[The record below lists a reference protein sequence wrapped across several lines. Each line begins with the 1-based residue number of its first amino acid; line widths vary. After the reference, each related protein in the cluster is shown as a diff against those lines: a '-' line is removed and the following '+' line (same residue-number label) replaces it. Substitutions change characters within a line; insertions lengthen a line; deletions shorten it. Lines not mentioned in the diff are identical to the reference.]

1 MNQGSNGMS
10 TDMQYLQHEFRSGVD
25 PSPWFSGWTVNAMR
39 EAIELHDAGYFYASS
54 IAAIHA
60 RRLAPVLGALTQR
73 IGPPLGIERA
83 VHGSKRWNGKG
94 LSEVVRSE
102 TEDIFSEN
110 QAFHI
115 GFLGSLFIRIA
126 MMGFAIIQHPWC
138 PSDDGSL
145 LIPKLTTWPAAAATW
160 DACKRRYI
168 AHTLDGP
175 VDVVDGDGH
184 WTVIAPWGDESEPS
198 HLMGAIRAIGLL
210 YLKGGLSDRDEAEY
224 STIHGLAKPIGYL
237 PPGVM
242 PKSDDEEQ
250 AYAARDFSAAV
261 KGLLRPR
268 SGGTFP
274 HESKVELLEA
284 KGQSHGIFEQVA
296 RRVGSYVAMALVG
309 QDATLGKGQ
318 GSAVY
323 ASPMFAGVKFSLTR
337 AETRAAGVALSRGV
351 ARPYAALNYGAPE
364 LAARL
369 EWLLPDL
376 EADAR
381 TRAYA
386 ERTGLFLK
394 NVAAARQAGFDMNQE
409 EADDM
414 AQRHG
419 VVSPNLR
426 PGAPPSPPAPRGQAT
441 PPAPPAPAVPA
452 PDT

>member
-1 MNQGSNGMS
+1 MDQCYKNPMS
-10 TDMQYLQHEFRSGVD
+10 TDMAYLQYEFSSGIT
-25 PSPWFSGWTVNAMR
+25 STPWFSEWTVNSMR
-39 EAIELHDAGYFYASS
+39 EAINQHDAGFFYASS
-54 IAAIHA
+54 MAATHTW
-60 RRLAPVLGALTQR
+60 RLAPVLGALYQR

-83 VHGSKRWNGKG
+83 VHGAKRWNGKG

-102 TEDIFSEN
+102 TEDIFSQN

-115 GFLGSLFIRIA
+115 GFLGSLFARIA
-126 MMGFAIIQHPWC
+126 MMGFAVIQHPWC
-138 PSDDGSL
+138 PSEDGSL
-145 LIPKLTTWPAAAATW
+145 LIPKLTTWPAAATTW
-160 DACKRRYI
+160 DSCKRRYI

-175 VDVVDGDGH
+175 VDIVDGDGH

-198 HLMGAIRAIGLL
+198 HLMGAIRAIGMVAI
-210 YLKGGLSDRDEAEY
+210 KGGMAERDEAEY
-224 STIHGLAKPIGYL
+224 SAIHGLSKPIGYM
-237 PPGVM
+237 PPNVTAKGDDGEGV
-242 PKSDDEEQ
+242 
-250 AYAARDFSAAV
+250 AAARDFAAAV

-284 KGQSHGIFEQVA
+284 KGQSHGIFEQIA
-296 RRVGSYVAMALVG
+296 KRVGSYVAMALVG
-309 QDATLGKGQ
+309 QDATLGKGS
-318 GSAVY
+318 GSSVY

-381 TRAYA
+381 TRAYGKRLA
-386 ERTGLFLK
+386 LFLT
-394 NVAAARQAGFDMNQE
+394 NCSAARAAGFEVDQE

-419 VVSPNLR
+419 VVAPNLR
-426 PGAPPSPPAPRGQAT
+426 KDL
-441 PPAPPAPAVPA
+441 PPAPPSQVVPPPPAAPA
-452 PDT
+452 PDA